1 MFIDRT
7 KIIVASGSG
16 GHGAVSFHREKYVNA
31 GGPDGGDG
39 GKGGDVIFIVDEG
52 ASTLADFK
60 YQRKFKAENGANGA
74 KNKMTGKSGA
84 DVLIKVPQGTLIR
97 EAETGR
103 ILAALVESGARCTIA
118 RGGKGGLGNMHF
130 ATSTRQIPNFAR
142 AGEAGKEL
150 ELLLELRLLADVGLA
165 GFPNVGKSTLLSVTT
180 GARPEIADYPFTTVR
195 PNLGVVFNN
204 GERSYVMADIP
215 GLIEGA
221 SEGQG
226 LGHEFLRHIE
236 RTRLLIHVIDIS
248 GSEGRDPFEDFLRI
262 NHELERYNEALSR
275 RPQVVALNKM
285 DLEGAAENAARFRE
299 QFADWLEQ
307 RGKELAAERENGAWR
322 IFEISAAISQG
333 TRELAAY
340 CGSILDKMPSS
351 ESFAPEESGIVYRA
365 GESEEPFTVRVEDG
379 VFIVEGPWIKNLIE
393 SVNLSDYESSQ
404 YFQRIIR
411 KKGLIQKL
419 EELGIREQDTV
430 RIYDTEFDYYV

>member
-103 ILAALVESGARCTIA
+103 ILADLVESGARCTIA

-150 ELLLELRLLADVGLA
+150 ELLLELKLLADVGLA

-299 QFADWLEQ
+299 QFADWSS
-307 RGKELAAERENGAWR
+307 AE
-322 IFEISAAISQG
+322 
-333 TRELAAY
+333 
-340 CGSILDKMPSS
+340 KSS
-351 ESFAPEESGIVYRA
+351 LPNARTGR
-365 GESEEPFTVRVEDG
+365 G
-379 VFIVEGPWIKNLIE
+379 VFLKFPPRYRRGRGSLPRIAAVSWIKCLPLKALRRKRAESCIE
-393 SVNLSDYESSQ
+393 PGNRKSLLLSVWRTASLLSRAPGS
-404 YFQRIIR
+404 
-411 KKGLIQKL
+411 K
-419 EELGIREQDTV
+419 T
-430 RIYDTEFDYYV
+430 